1 MYICCVCFFF
11 FKQKT
16 AYELRI
22 SDWSSDV
29 CSSDLRGVKVLSLDL
44 DEVDGLAAKV
54 RRKDRDA
61 ARVIVI
67 KRSSWSERK
76 RFNLAHELGHM
87 VIAPSAGVDEA
98 NAAHRFA
105 GAFLMPAAALR
116 AEAGATRSSNRIGEL
131 VASKKPVVVS
141 IHAMTSTCQDPGIHT
156 TAAYAARYNN
166 ITN

>member
-67 KRSSWSERK
+67 KRSTWSERK

-87 VIAPSAGVDEA
+87 VIAPGDRKS
-98 NAAHRFA
+98 
-105 GAFLMPAAALR
+105 
-116 AEAGATRSSNRIGEL
+116 
-131 VASKKPVVVS
+131 VVLGKSV
-141 IHAMTSTCQDPGIHT
+141 
-156 TAAYAARYNN
+156 
-166 ITN
+166 